1 MKKINNLKPAFLKA
15 ARETAQFMT
24 IELRAEAKASGW
36 NPEIVN
42 AIKVVYSSG
51 HFNIKI
57 PPQYKKAAE
66 NWEYGT
72 PNRQPTAAIR
82 RFSNRPEEAEKFLLK
97 SVKTSLG
104 SLL

>member
-1 MKKINNLKPAFLKA
+1 MKKITKLKPAFLKA

-24 IELRAEAKASGW
+24 IELREEARASGW
-36 NPEIVN
+36 NSELVDTM
-42 AIKVVYSSG
+42 KVTYSDG

-57 PPQYKKAAE
+57 PPKYKKLAE

-97 SVKTSLG
+97 SVKTSLK